1 MSFKDL
7 DLKRTYSSENDD
19 ILTNFYI
26 PVLKESISYFRISGF
41 FTSESLAIAARGIL
55 GLVKNDGIMK
65 LIVSPRLTY
74 EDIET
79 IKDASQDP
87 LKYINYILDKDI
99 ELLENEFVR
108 DHLFALGWMIANNKL
123 EIKIALIYNDE
134 GKIMFSDERINS
146 GLFHQKIGIFT
157 DKEGNIITF
166 SGSINET
173 LSGWQRNVEEFKV
186 FRSWVDVENEYVK
199 EDLKKFEKYW
209 SNNAT
214 NLKVIEIPEAIKQ
227 KLVKIVPKDFD
238 INSLEKWYI
247 KNENKNKIKKIIL
260 FEHQI
265 KAIENLESN
274 NFRGIISMATGTGKT
289 YTAIGAIDRILKNNQ
304 KHFVVISVPY
314 SHLIEQW
321 SNSIKKFGL
330 NVNFIVK
337 CFSENNKW
345 YSDLKR
351 YVRKFLLGQI
361 RNLLIISTHDTLVS
375 DKMKDILLNIKTDIE
390 TILVADEVHSIGSLK
405 RRENLSNIFRYRLGL
420 SATPKRM
427 YDDFGNSFLKEYFGE
442 IVYEFSLCDAIYKI
456 NPLTYNTF
464 LTPYYYY
471 PYLCTLTENE
481 TKKYNYLTLKIL
493 NLVKNSLDN
502 IFDEI
507 DTDEKLKMLLIKRS
521 KIIKA
526 ARNKIKVLED
536 IISDIEKNHGEI
548 SHTII
553 FTDDKLINETIDLL
567 NSKNIYAVKFTQ
579 ELSNK
584 QRIDVLENFG
594 KGIIQ
599 VLVAMK
605 ILDEGVDVPESK
617 IAIIMSS
624 STNPREFIQRIGR
637 ILRISENKKYSY
649 IYDII
654 TKPKFIEDAVLNLED
669 SLFKAEKERVKIIAK
684 CALNYKEVMDK
695 VNEI

>member
-7 DLKRTYSSENDD
+7 ILKRTYSSEVDD
-19 ILTNFYI
+19 ILNDFYI

-41 FTSESLAIAARGIL
+41 FTSESLSIAARGIL
-55 GLVKNDGIMK
+55 GLIKNEGKMK
-65 LIVSPRLTY
+65 LIVSPRLTF
-74 EDIET
+74 EDVET
-79 IKDASQDP
+79 IKEANQDP
-87 LKYINYILDKDI
+87 SKYINSILEKNI

-123 EIKIALIYNDE
+123 EIKIALLYSLE
-134 GKIMFSDERINS
+134 GNVMLSEEIIDS

-157 DKEGNIITF
+157 DKEGNIISF

-173 LSGWQRNVEEFKV
+173 LLGWQRNVEEFKI
-186 FRSWVDVENEYVK
+186 FRSWIDVENEYVK

-238 INSLEKWYI
+238 INSLEKWY
-247 KNENKNKIKKIIL
+247 KKDNDNKLKKITL
-260 FEHQI
+260 FEHQNE
-265 KAIENLESN
+265 AINRWKSN
-274 NFRGIISMATGTGKT
+274 NFKGIISMATGTGKT

-304 KHFVVISVPY
+304 KHFIVISVPY

-321 SNSIKKFGL
+321 NNSIKKFGL

-337 CFSENNKW
+337 CFSENSKW
-345 YSDLKR
+345 HSDLKR
-351 YVRKFLLGQI
+351 YVRKLLLGQI
-361 RNLLIISTHDTLVS
+361 KNLLIISTHDTLVS
-375 DKMKDILLNIKTDIE
+375 NKMKDILLNIKTDIE

-471 PYLCTLTENE
+471 PYLCILTENE

-493 NLVKNSLDN
+493 NLVKNSSEN

-526 ARNKIKVLED
+526 AKNKIKVLED
-536 IISDIEKNHGEI
+536 IISDIEKNNGEI

-567 NSKNIYAVKFTQ
+567 KSKNIYAVKFTQ

-654 TKPKFIEDAVLNLED
+654 TKPKYIEDAVLNLED

>member
-19 ILTNFYI
+19 ILTDFYI

-79 IKDASQDP
+79 IKEASHDP
-87 LKYINYILDKDI
+87 SKYINYILDKDI
-99 ELLENEFVR
+99 KLLENEFVR

-123 EIKIALIYNDE
+123 EIKVALIYNEE
-134 GKIMFSDERINS
+134 GKIMSSDEIINS

-157 DKEGNIITF
+157 DKEGNVITF

-173 LSGWQRNVEEFKV
+173 LLGWQKNVEEFKV
-186 FRSWVDVENEYVK
+186 FRSWIEVENEYVK
-199 EDLKKFEKYW
+199 EDIKKFKKYW
-209 SNNAT
+209 NNNAT

-227 KLVKIVPKDFD
+227 KLIKIVPKNFD

-265 KAIENLESN
+265 KAIENWESN

-289 YTAIGAIDRILKNNQ
+289 YTAIGAIDKILKKSKKN
-304 KHFVVISVPY
+304 FIVISVPY

-321 SNSIKKFGL
+321 NNSIKKYGL
-330 NVNFIVK
+330 DIGFIVK
-337 CFSENNKW
+337 CFSENSKW
-345 YSDLKR
+345 YSELKR
-351 YVRKFLLGQI
+351 YVRKLLLGQI
-361 RNLLIISTHDTLVS
+361 NNVLVISTHDTLVN
-375 DKMKDILLNIKTDIE
+375 DKMKDILLNLKAGIATV
-390 TILVADEVHSIGSLK
+390 LVADEVHSIGSLK

-427 YDDFGNSFLKEYFGE
+427 YDEFGNNFLKEYFGE
-442 IVYEFSLCDAIYKI
+442 IVYEFSLCDAIYNI
-456 NPLTYNTF
+456 NPMTYKSF

-471 PYLCTLTENE
+471 PYLCTLTETE
-481 TKKYNYLTLKIL
+481 TRKYNNLTMKIF
-493 NLVKNSLDN
+493 NLLKNSSDDFYDVIEN
-502 IFDEI
+502 
-507 DTDEKLKMLLIKRS
+507 DEKIKTLLIKRS

-526 ARNKIKVLED
+526 AKNKLKVLEN
-536 IISDIEKNHGEI
+536 ILTDIEKNHGVI

-553 FTDDKLINETIDLL
+553 FTDDKLINETLDLL
-567 NSKNIYAVKFTQ
+567 KSKKIYAVKFTQ

-584 QRIDVLENFG
+584 QRIEVLEDFG
-594 KGIIQ
+594 DGIIQ
-599 VLVAMK
+599 VLVAIK

-624 STNPREFIQRIGR
+624 SKNPREFIQRIGR

-654 TKPKFIEDAVLNLED
+654 TKPKLIEDSVLSIEGK
-669 SLFKAEKERVKIIAK
+669 LFKAEKERVKIIAK
-684 CALNYKEVMDK
+684 CSLNYKEVMDK

>member
-7 DLKRTYSSENDD
+7 ILKRTYSSEVDD
-19 ILTNFYI
+19 ILNDFYI

-55 GLVKNDGIMK
+55 GLIKNEGKMK
-65 LIVSPRLTY
+65 LIVSPRLTF
-74 EDIET
+74 EDVET
-79 IKDASQDP
+79 IKEANQDP
-87 LKYINYILDKDI
+87 SKYINSILEKNI

-123 EIKIALIYNDE
+123 EIKIALLYSLE
-134 GKIMFSDERINS
+134 GNVMLSEEIIDS

-157 DKEGNIITF
+157 DKEGNIISF

-173 LSGWQRNVEEFKV
+173 LLGWQRNVEEFKI
-186 FRSWVDVENEYVK
+186 FRSWIDVENEYVK

-238 INSLEKWYI
+238 INSLEKWY
-247 KNENKNKIKKIIL
+247 KKDNDNKLKKITL
-260 FEHQI
+260 FEHQNE
-265 KAIENLESN
+265 AINSWKSN
-274 NFRGIISMATGTGKT
+274 NFKGIISMATGTGKT

-304 KHFVVISVPY
+304 KHFIVISVPY

-321 SNSIKKFGL
+321 NNSIKKFGL
-330 NVNFIVK
+330 EVNFIVK
-337 CFSENNKW
+337 CFSENSKW
-345 YSDLKR
+345 HSDLKR
-351 YVRKFLLGQI
+351 YVRKLLLGQI
-361 RNLLIISTHDTLVS
+361 KNLLVISTHDTLVS
-375 DKMKDILLNIKTDIE
+375 GKMKDILLNIKADIK
-390 TILVADEVHSIGSLK
+390 TILVADEVHSIGSLN

>member
-7 DLKRTYSSENDD
+7 ILKRTYSSEIDD
-19 ILTNFYI
+19 ILNDFYI

-55 GLVKNDGIMK
+55 GLIKNEGKMK
-65 LIVSPRLTY
+65 LIVSPRLTS
-74 EDIET
+74 EDVET
-79 IKDASQDP
+79 IKEANQDP
-87 LKYINYILDKDI
+87 SKYINSILEKNI

-123 EIKIALIYNDE
+123 EIKIALLYSLE
-134 GKIMFSDERINS
+134 GNVMLSEEIIDS

-157 DKEGNIITF
+157 DKEGNIISF

-173 LSGWQRNVEEFKV
+173 LLGWQRNVEEFKI
-186 FRSWVDVENEYVK
+186 FRSWIDVENEYVK

-238 INSLEKWYI
+238 INSLEKWY
-247 KNENKNKIKKIIL
+247 KKDNDNKLKKITL
-260 FEHQI
+260 FEHQNE
-265 KAIENLESN
+265 AINNWESN

-321 SNSIKKFGL
+321 NNSIKKFGL
-330 NVNFIVK
+330 EVNFIVK
-337 CFSENNKW
+337 CFSENSKW
-345 YSDLKR
+345 HSDLKR
-351 YVRKFLLGQI
+351 YVRKLLLGQI
-361 RNLLIISTHDTLVS
+361 KNLLVISTHDTLVS
-375 DKMKDILLNIKTDIE
+375 GKMKDILLNIKADIK
-390 TILVADEVHSIGSLK
+390 TILVADEVHSIGSLN

>member
-19 ILTNFYI
+19 ILNDFYI
-26 PVLKESISYFRISGF
+26 PVLKESISYFDFSGF

-55 GLVKNDGIMK
+55 GLVKNDGYMK

-74 EDIET
+74 KDIET
-79 IKDASQDP
+79 IKDASQEP
-87 LKYINYILDKDI
+87 SKYINYILDKDL
-99 ELLENEFVR
+99 ELLENEFVK

-123 EIKIALIYNDE
+123 EIKIALLYNQE
-134 GKIMFSDERINS
+134 GKIMSSDEIINS

-157 DKEGNIITF
+157 DKEGNVITF

-173 LSGWQRNVEEFKV
+173 LLGWQRNVEEFKV
-186 FRSWVDVENEYVK
+186 FRSWIEIENEYVK
-199 EDLKKFEKYW
+199 EDIKKFEKYW
-209 SNNAT
+209 NNNAT

-227 KLVKIVPKDFD
+227 KLIKIVPKNFD
-238 INSLEKWYI
+238 INSPEKWYI
-247 KNENKNKIKKIIL
+247 KNENKNKIKKITL

-265 KAIENLESN
+265 KAIENWESN

-289 YTAIGAIDRILKNNQ
+289 YTAIGAIDKILKRSKKN
-304 KHFVVISVPY
+304 FIVITVPY

-321 SNSIKKFGL
+321 NNSIKRYGL
-330 NVNFIVK
+330 DIGFIVK
-337 CFSENNKW
+337 CFSENSKW
-345 YSDLKR
+345 YSNLKR
-351 YVRKFLLGQI
+351 YVRKLLLGQI
-361 RNLLIISTHDTLVS
+361 NNVLVISTHDTLVS
-375 DKMKDILLNIKTDIE
+375 DKMKDILLNLKANIATV
-390 TILVADEVHSIGSLK
+390 LVADEVHSIGSLK

-427 YDDFGNSFLKEYFGE
+427 YDEFGNNFLKEYFGE

-456 NPLTYNTF
+456 NPLTYKSF

-471 PYLCTLTENE
+471 PYLCALTETE
-481 TKKYNYLTLKIL
+481 TRKYNNLTMKIFNIL
-493 NLVKNSLDN
+493 KNSSDDFYDVIEN
-502 IFDEI
+502 
-507 DTDEKLKMLLIKRS
+507 DEKIKMLLIKRS

-526 ARNKIKVLED
+526 AKNKLKVLEN
-536 IISDIEKNHGEI
+536 ILSDIERKHGDI

-553 FTDDKLINETIDLL
+553 FTDDKLITETLDLL
-567 NSKNIYAVKFTQ
+567 KSKKIYAVKFTQ

-584 QRIDVLENFG
+584 QRIEVLNNFG
-594 KGIIQ
+594 EGIIQ

-624 STNPREFIQRIGR
+624 SKNPREFIQRIGR
-637 ILRISENKKYSY
+637 ILRVSENKKYSY

-654 TKPKFIEDAVLNLED
+654 TKPKLIDDSVLSIENK
-669 SLFKAEKERVKIIAK
+669 LFKAEKERVRIIAK
-684 CALNYKEVMDK
+684 CSLNYKEVMDK

>member
-7 DLKRTYSSENDD
+7 ILKRTYSSEIDD
-19 ILTNFYI
+19 ILNDFYI

-55 GLVKNDGIMK
+55 GLIKNEGKMK
-65 LIVSPRLTY
+65 LIVSPRLTS
-74 EDIET
+74 EDVET
-79 IKDASQDP
+79 IKEANQEPS
-87 LKYINYILDKDI
+87 KYINSILEKNI

-123 EIKIALIYNDE
+123 EIKIALLYNIE
-134 GKIMFSDERINS
+134 GNIMSSEEIIDS

-157 DKEGNIITF
+157 DKEGNMISF

-173 LSGWQRNVEEFKV
+173 LLGWRRNVEEFKV
-186 FRSWVDVENEYVK
+186 FRSWIDVENEYVK

-209 SNNAT
+209 SNNAS

-238 INSLEKWYI
+238 INSLEKWY
-247 KNENKNKIKKIIL
+247 KKDNDNKLKKITL
-260 FEHQI
+260 FEHQNE
-265 KAIENLESN
+265 AINNWESN

-321 SNSIKKFGL
+321 NNSIKKFGL
-330 NVNFIVK
+330 EVNFIVK
-337 CFSENNKW
+337 CFSENSKW
-345 YSDLKR
+345 HSDLKR
-351 YVRKFLLGQI
+351 YVRKLLLGQI
-361 RNLLIISTHDTLVS
+361 KNLLVISTHDTLVS
-375 DKMKDILLNIKTDIE
+375 GKMKDILLNIKADIK
-390 TILVADEVHSIGSLK
+390 TILVADEVHSIGSLN